1 VLAAA
6 LAAVMSTS
14 SGALIATATVFSQ
27 DIVARLRKR
36 DIEAGSEHDHI
47 RSNRIYVA
55 VFGVV
60 MIVIACLLQDVVAAL
75 TVAYDILVGGLLIPI
90 LGGLL
95 WRRGTNVGAIAAM
108 AVGTVATLATMI
120 AVGDIFANEP
130 IYVGLAS
137 GLLVFVVGSLLS
149 KPTASHVMAE
159 WERRHGRL
167 DYLVNTTGVLLFGR
181 DRSCLEMDLDAW
193 DRVMTVNLKSF
204 VLTIRHA
211 VPAMKRA
218 GGGAMVH
225 FSSIDALRGDD
236 RPQDAYG
243 CSKAAIIRLSKS
255 VAIQL
260 ARQRIRSNVIL
271 PGPVHTPMQA
281 RWDNDPAA
289 LQRLSD
295 FVPLGRSGAVE
306 DMANACLFLL
316 SDKAGFIT
324 GTELIVDGGL
334 TARP

>member
-1 VLAAA
+1 MSFEGKVAYVAGAGGMGLRIAQDLIQAGAHVA
-6 LAAVMSTS
+6 LADVKPAAGEIP
-14 SGALIATATVFSQ
+14 SGP
-27 DIVARLRKR
+27 
-36 DIEAGSEHDHI
+36 GSNEYFEGD
-47 RSNRIYVA
+47 
-55 VFGVV
+55 
-60 MIVIACLLQDVVAAL
+60 L
-75 TVAYDILVGGLLIPI
+75 TDDG
-90 LGGLL
+90 
-95 WRRGTNVGAIAAM
+95 
-108 AVGTVATLATMI
+108 
-120 AVGDIFANEP
+120 
-130 IYVGLAS
+130 
-137 GLLVFVVGSLLS
+137 FVE
-149 KPTASHVMAE
+149 KTMAE

-295 FVPLGRSGAVE
+295 FVPLGRIGAVE

>member
-1 VLAAA
+1 MSFEGKVAYVAGAGGMGLRIAQDLIQAGAHVA
-6 LAAVMSTS
+6 LADVKPAPGELP
-14 SGALIATATVFSQ
+14 SGPEGNEYFEG
-27 DIVARLRKR
+27 D
-36 DIEAGSEHDHI
+36 
-47 RSNRIYVA
+47 
-55 VFGVV
+55 
-60 MIVIACLLQDVVAAL
+60 L
-75 TVAYDILVGGLLIPI
+75 TDDG
-90 LGGLL
+90 
-95 WRRGTNVGAIAAM
+95 
-108 AVGTVATLATMI
+108 
-120 AVGDIFANEP
+120 
-130 IYVGLAS
+130 
-137 GLLVFVVGSLLS
+137 FVE
-149 KPTASHVMAE
+149 KTMAE

-211 VPAMKRA
+211 VPAMKRS

-289 LQRLSD
+289 LQRLCD
-295 FVPLGRSGAVE
+295 FVPLGRIGAVE

>member
-1 VLAAA
+1 MSFEGKVAYVAGAGGMGLRIAQDLIQAGAHVA
-6 LAAVMSTS
+6 LADVKPAPGELP
-14 SGALIATATVFSQ
+14 SGPGGNKYFEG
-27 DIVARLRKR
+27 D
-36 DIEAGSEHDHI
+36 
-47 RSNRIYVA
+47 
-55 VFGVV
+55 
-60 MIVIACLLQDVVAAL
+60 L
-75 TVAYDILVGGLLIPI
+75 TDDG
-90 LGGLL
+90 
-95 WRRGTNVGAIAAM
+95 
-108 AVGTVATLATMI
+108 
-120 AVGDIFANEP
+120 
-130 IYVGLAS
+130 
-137 GLLVFVVGSLLS
+137 FVE
-149 KPTASHVMAE
+149 KTMAE

-295 FVPLGRSGAVE
+295 FVPLGRIGTVE

>member
-1 VLAAA
+1 MSFEGKVAYVAGAGGMGLRIAQDLIQAGAHVA
-6 LAAVMSTS
+6 LA
-14 SGALIATATVFSQ
+14 
-27 DIVARLRKR
+27 
-36 DIEAGSEHDHI
+36 
-47 RSNRIYVA
+47 
-55 VFGVV
+55 
-60 MIVIACLLQDVVAAL
+60 DVKPAEDELPSRPGGNEYFEGDL
-75 TVAYDILVGGLLIPI
+75 TDDG
-90 LGGLL
+90 
-95 WRRGTNVGAIAAM
+95 
-108 AVGTVATLATMI
+108 
-120 AVGDIFANEP
+120 
-130 IYVGLAS
+130 
-137 GLLVFVVGSLLS
+137 FVE
-149 KPTASHVMAE
+149 KTMAE

-167 DYLVNTTGVLLFGR
+167 DYLVNTTGVLLFER
-181 DRSCLEMDLDAW
+181 DRSCLEMDLELW
-193 DRVMTVNLKSF
+193 DRVMAVNLKSF

-295 FVPLGRSGAVE
+295 FVPLGRIGAVE

>member
-1 VLAAA
+1 
-6 LAAVMSTS
+6 
-14 SGALIATATVFSQ
+14 
-27 DIVARLRKR
+27 
-36 DIEAGSEHDHI
+36 
-47 RSNRIYVA
+47 
-55 VFGVV
+55 
-60 MIVIACLLQDVVAAL
+60 
-75 TVAYDILVGGLLIPI
+75 
-90 LGGLL
+90 
-95 WRRGTNVGAIAAM
+95 
-108 AVGTVATLATMI
+108 
-120 AVGDIFANEP
+120 
-130 IYVGLAS
+130 
-137 GLLVFVVGSLLS
+137 
-149 KPTASHVMAE
+149 
-159 WERRHGRL
+159 
-167 DYLVNTTGVLLFGR
+167 
-181 DRSCLEMDLDAW
+181 MDLDAW

-211 VPAMKRA
+211 VPAMKRS

-295 FVPLGRSGAVE
+295 FVPLGRIGAVE

>member
-1 VLAAA
+1 MSFEGKVAYVAGAGGMGLRIAQDLIQAGAHVA
-6 LAAVMSTS
+6 LADVKPAPGELP
-14 SGALIATATVFSQ
+14 SGPGGNDYFEG
-27 DIVARLRKR
+27 D
-36 DIEAGSEHDHI
+36 
-47 RSNRIYVA
+47 
-55 VFGVV
+55 
-60 MIVIACLLQDVVAAL
+60 L
-75 TVAYDILVGGLLIPI
+75 TDDG
-90 LGGLL
+90 
-95 WRRGTNVGAIAAM
+95 
-108 AVGTVATLATMI
+108 
-120 AVGDIFANEP
+120 
-130 IYVGLAS
+130 
-137 GLLVFVVGSLLS
+137 FVE
-149 KPTASHVMAE
+149 KTMAE

-295 FVPLGRSGAVE
+295 FVPLGRIGAVE

>member
-1 VLAAA
+1 MSFEGKVAYVAGAGGMGLRIARDLIQAGAHVA
-6 LAAVMSTS
+6 LADVKPAPGELP
-14 SGALIATATVFSQ
+14 SGPGGNDYFEG
-27 DIVARLRKR
+27 D
-36 DIEAGSEHDHI
+36 
-47 RSNRIYVA
+47 
-55 VFGVV
+55 
-60 MIVIACLLQDVVAAL
+60 L
-75 TVAYDILVGGLLIPI
+75 TDDG
-90 LGGLL
+90 
-95 WRRGTNVGAIAAM
+95 
-108 AVGTVATLATMI
+108 
-120 AVGDIFANEP
+120 
-130 IYVGLAS
+130 
-137 GLLVFVVGSLLS
+137 FVE
-149 KPTASHVMAE
+149 KTMAE

-295 FVPLGRSGAVE
+295 FVPLGRIGTVE

>member
-1 VLAAA
+1 MSFEGKVAYVAGAGGMGLRIAQDLIQAGAHVA
-6 LAAVMSTS
+6 LADVKPAPGELP
-14 SGALIATATVFSQ
+14 SGPEGNEYFEG
-27 DIVARLRKR
+27 D
-36 DIEAGSEHDHI
+36 
-47 RSNRIYVA
+47 
-55 VFGVV
+55 
-60 MIVIACLLQDVVAAL
+60 L
-75 TVAYDILVGGLLIPI
+75 TDDG
-90 LGGLL
+90 
-95 WRRGTNVGAIAAM
+95 
-108 AVGTVATLATMI
+108 
-120 AVGDIFANEP
+120 
-130 IYVGLAS
+130 
-137 GLLVFVVGSLLS
+137 FVE
-149 KPTASHVMAE
+149 KTMAE

-289 LQRLSD
+289 LQRLCD
-295 FVPLGRSGAVE
+295 FVPLGRIGAVE

>member
-1 VLAAA
+1 MSFEGKVAYVAGAGGMGLRIAQDLIQAGAHVA
-6 LAAVMSTS
+6 LADVKPAPGELP
-14 SGALIATATVFSQ
+14 SGPEGNEYFEG
-27 DIVARLRKR
+27 D
-36 DIEAGSEHDHI
+36 
-47 RSNRIYVA
+47 
-55 VFGVV
+55 
-60 MIVIACLLQDVVAAL
+60 L
-75 TVAYDILVGGLLIPI
+75 TDDG
-90 LGGLL
+90 
-95 WRRGTNVGAIAAM
+95 
-108 AVGTVATLATMI
+108 
-120 AVGDIFANEP
+120 
-130 IYVGLAS
+130 
-137 GLLVFVVGSLLS
+137 FVE
-149 KPTASHVMAE
+149 KTMAE

-181 DRSCLEMDLDAW
+181 DRSCLQMDLDAW

-295 FVPLGRSGAVE
+295 FVPLGRIGAVE

-316 SDKAGFIT
+316 SDKADFIT

>member
-1 VLAAA
+1 MSFEGKVAYVAGAGGMGLRIAQDLIQAGAHVA
-6 LAAVMSTS
+6 LADVKPAPGELP
-14 SGALIATATVFSQ
+14 SGP
-27 DIVARLRKR
+27 
-36 DIEAGSEHDHI
+36 GSNEYFEGD
-47 RSNRIYVA
+47 
-55 VFGVV
+55 
-60 MIVIACLLQDVVAAL
+60 L
-75 TVAYDILVGGLLIPI
+75 TDDG
-90 LGGLL
+90 
-95 WRRGTNVGAIAAM
+95 
-108 AVGTVATLATMI
+108 
-120 AVGDIFANEP
+120 
-130 IYVGLAS
+130 
-137 GLLVFVVGSLLS
+137 FVE
-149 KPTASHVMAE
+149 KTMAE

-295 FVPLGRSGAVE
+295 FVPLGRIGAVE

>member
-1 VLAAA
+1 MSFEGKVAYVAGAGGMGLRIARDLIQAGAHVA
-6 LAAVMSTS
+6 LADVKPAPGELP
-14 SGALIATATVFSQ
+14 SGPGGNQYFEG
-27 DIVARLRKR
+27 D
-36 DIEAGSEHDHI
+36 
-47 RSNRIYVA
+47 
-55 VFGVV
+55 
-60 MIVIACLLQDVVAAL
+60 L
-75 TVAYDILVGGLLIPI
+75 TDDGFVEK
-90 LGGLL
+90 
-95 WRRGTNVGAIAAM
+95 TM
-108 AVGTVATLATMI
+108 AQ
-120 AVGDIFANEP
+120 
-130 IYVGLAS
+130 
-137 GLLVFVVGSLLS
+137 
-149 KPTASHVMAE
+149 

-181 DRSCLEMDLDAW
+181 DRSCLEMDLDVW

-295 FVPLGRSGAVE
+295 FVPLGRIGTVE

>member
-1 VLAAA
+1 MSFEGKVAYVAGAGGMGLRIAQDLIQAGAHVA
-6 LAAVMSTS
+6 LADLKPAPGKLP
-14 SGALIATATVFSQ
+14 SGP
-27 DIVARLRKR
+27 
-36 DIEAGSEHDHI
+36 GSHGYFEGD
-47 RSNRIYVA
+47 
-55 VFGVV
+55 
-60 MIVIACLLQDVVAAL
+60 L
-75 TVAYDILVGGLLIPI
+75 TDDRFVEK
-90 LGGLL
+90 
-95 WRRGTNVGAIAAM
+95 TM
-108 AVGTVATLATMI
+108 A
-120 AVGDIFANEP
+120 D
-130 IYVGLAS
+130 
-137 GLLVFVVGSLLS
+137 
-149 KPTASHVMAE
+149 
-159 WERRHGRL
+159 WERQHGRL
-167 DYLVNTTGVLLFGR
+167 DYLVNTTGVLLFDR
-181 DRSCLEMDLDAW
+181 DQSCLEMDLELW
-193 DRVMTVNLKSF
+193 DRVMAVNLKSF

-281 RWDNDPAA
+281 RWDKDPAA
-289 LQRLSD
+289 LERLSD
-295 FVPLGRSGAVE
+295 FVPMGRIGSVE

-316 SDKAGFIT
+316 SDKAAFIT

-334 TARP
+334 MARP

>member
-1 VLAAA
+1 MSFEGKVAYVAGAGGMGLRIARDLIQAGAHVA
-6 LAAVMSTS
+6 LADVKPAPGELP
-14 SGALIATATVFSQ
+14 SGPGGNQYFEG
-27 DIVARLRKR
+27 D
-36 DIEAGSEHDHI
+36 
-47 RSNRIYVA
+47 
-55 VFGVV
+55 
-60 MIVIACLLQDVVAAL
+60 L
-75 TVAYDILVGGLLIPI
+75 TDDG
-90 LGGLL
+90 
-95 WRRGTNVGAIAAM
+95 
-108 AVGTVATLATMI
+108 
-120 AVGDIFANEP
+120 
-130 IYVGLAS
+130 
-137 GLLVFVVGSLLS
+137 FVE
-149 KPTASHVMAE
+149 KTMAE

-181 DRSCLEMDLDAW
+181 DRSCLEMDLDVW

-289 LQRLSD
+289 LQRLFD
-295 FVPLGRSGAVE
+295 FVPLGRIGTVE